1 MSPARFRWGL
11 LLIFFGVLFLLINMG
26 TLNHNIW
33 GDLLYFS
40 PFLLIAIG
48 IEKIFTRS
56 RLELI
61 SYASSVLL
69 VAGGLILAFTSGSG
83 GRDTD
88 FFSEVDGRIEA
99 QGDIQTLNAVI
110 RLNEE
115 DLTVSDYTDEVAE
128 WSVEKFTRKPQV
140 DFNKGDGNATL
151 NFENKKG
158 GMWGRVLHIDP
169 DGENIWYLAFSRQ
182 IPLFLD
188 CTGDRSDV
196 HLDFS
201 ETPLRRLK
209 VDIADGR
216 IYVVIGKSE
225 PNVEFEATGVDAKL
239 RLRVPN
245 DAGLRIRGI
254 DDPEYLRTIGLVE
267 SNGDFVTEGYDSM
280 TNKINVKLDDRFNS
294 LTLEF
299 Y

>member
-69 VAGGLILAFTSGSG
+69 VGGGLFLAFNSGYG
-83 GRDTD
+83 GKEAD
-88 FFSEVDGRIEA
+88 FFSDAQGRIEST
-99 QGDIQTLNAVI
+99 GDVQTLNAVVH
-110 RLNEE
+110 LDEE
-115 DLTVSDYTDEVAE
+115 DLTVSDYTDDLAE

-140 DFNKGDGNATL
+140 DFNKGDGNATIS
-151 NFENKKG
+151 FDNKKG
-158 GMWGRVLHIDP
+158 GMWGRVIHIDP
-169 DGENIWYLAFSRQ
+169 DGDNIWYLAFSRE

-225 PNVEFEATGVDAKL
+225 PNVELEASGVDTKL

-254 DDPEYLRTIGLVE
+254 DDPDYLRTIGLVE
-267 SNGDFVTEGYDSM
+267 SGGDFVTEGYDTM